1 MLTMAENE
9 ATPLTDDEREELEA
23 LRAEKARR
31 EDEARARAERE
42 ELERLRA
49 EQEREDA
56 KILAE
61 RAAAQRAAEAAAP
74 VPHAPAQAAAAPAP
88 AQAAAAP
95 APAPEQK
102 AVVDPEHLT
111 FGQKMVGAGADP
123 DDPDAGMP
131 PAQIIII
138 VIAVIAVIAM
148 GVYIATH

>member
-9 ATPLTDDEREELEA
+9 AAPLTDDEREELEA

-31 EDEARARAERE
+31 ENEARARAERE

-61 RAAAQRAAEAAAP
+61 RAVAQRAAEAAAP
-74 VPHAPAQAAAAPAP
+74 VPHAPAKAAA
-88 AQAAAAP
+88 
-95 APAPEQK
+95 APEQK

-111 FGQKMVGAGADP
+111 FGQKMVGAGTDP

>member
-74 VPHAPAQAAAAPAP
+74 VPHAPAKA
-88 AQAAAAP
+88 

>member
-1 MLTMAENE
+1 M
-9 ATPLTDDEREELEA
+9 
-23 LRAEKARR
+23 
-31 EDEARARAERE
+31 
-42 ELERLRA
+42 
-49 EQEREDA
+49 
-56 KILAE
+56 
-61 RAAAQRAAEAAAP
+61 AQRAAEAAAP
-74 VPHAPAQAAAAPAP
+74 VPHAP

>member
-61 RAAAQRAAEAAAP
+61 RAVAQRAAEAAAP
-74 VPHAPAQAAAAPAP
+74 VPHAPAK
-88 AQAAAAP
+88 AAAAP